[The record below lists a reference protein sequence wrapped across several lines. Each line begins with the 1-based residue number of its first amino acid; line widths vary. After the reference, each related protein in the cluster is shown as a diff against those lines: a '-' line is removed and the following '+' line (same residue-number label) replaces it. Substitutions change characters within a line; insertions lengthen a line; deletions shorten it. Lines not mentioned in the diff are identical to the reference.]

1 MKKITYLLSAM
12 TLLFLAACD
21 KVDGPYGVTVNN
33 TDTTGTT
40 IIRKVLLE
48 DFTGH
53 LCQNCPAAHHEADR
67 LLGIYGNKLVVLDVH
82 AGYYAKTQPPNYTA
96 DFRNP
101 VSTAIAT
108 DFGIISLP
116 FPTGMINRHL
126 NSTGT
131 NYDLDY
137 ANWEANVDSMT
148 QRPADA
154 GIAISNSFNGA
165 DSTMSCSIAVTMV
178 NAYSNHTQLAV
189 YFVEDSI
196 IDWQKDNTLDV
207 QFYVHKHMLRGSFNG
222 TYGDDLG
229 GNFTAG
235 QTINESYSTKLTP
248 NTANPNH
255 VLICAVLTD
264 VITKEVVQVEE
275 KKLIP

>member
-1 MKKITYLLSAM
+1 
-12 TLLFLAACD
+12 
-21 KVDGPYGVTVNN
+21 
-33 TDTTGTT
+33 
-40 IIRKVLLE
+40 
-48 DFTGH
+48 
-53 LCQNCPAAHHEADR
+53 
-67 LLGIYGNKLVVLDVH
+67 
-82 AGYYAKTQPPNYTA
+82 
-96 DFRNP
+96 
-101 VSTAIAT
+101 
-108 DFGIISLP
+108 
-116 FPTGMINRHL
+116 
-126 NSTGT
+126 
-131 NYDLDY
+131 
-137 ANWEANVDSMT
+137 
-148 QRPADA
+148 
-154 GIAISNSFNGA
+154 
-165 DSTMSCSIAVTMV
+165 MV